1 MKLADPSLLKDRR
14 LVDGKRVGE
23 GTRPIA
29 NPATGAVLAK
39 TPRFGRPWIARKQY
53 AG

>member
-1 MKLADPSLLKDRR
+1 MKLADPSLLKDRC
-14 LVDGKRVGE
+14 LVDGKWVGE

-39 TPRFGRPWIARKQY
+39 TPRFGRPWIAREQY